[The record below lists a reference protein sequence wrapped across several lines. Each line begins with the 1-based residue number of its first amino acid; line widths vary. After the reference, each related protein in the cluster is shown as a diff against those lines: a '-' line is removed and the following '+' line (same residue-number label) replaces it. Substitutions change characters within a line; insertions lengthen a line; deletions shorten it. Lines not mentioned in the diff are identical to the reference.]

1 MAATY
6 KIIKYIMDLGP
17 VVLLPSILFILG
29 LIASKNFL
37 KTLKNSI
44 FIFVGLVSMSVL
56 LSIFINFFKPIINTI
71 IINSSKDFEI
81 LDVGWAISEK
91 VILNSP
97 IIFQI
102 IIATIFLNILMLV
115 LRLTRTVNIDLWNY
129 WSFLLAGSIIFTI
142 TEMQWIGILISMVIA
157 SITLVL
163 SDIYAHNIENYFGLN
178 GVSNPQANVICW
190 APVSHLITT
199 VLNKIPLVKK
209 IHIFYEEIQYRLG
222 IFSEPMIIGFILGF
236 IIGIITKYKNFYLN
250 IGPNF
255 LYGLTSG
262 LKLSIIMI
270 LLPRAINILF
280 MGLVPTIDSI
290 RSFIKHRITKRTIY
304 IGLDS
309 IIFVGHPSVI
319 GLSIIVIPLSVYM
332 ATLLPGNTLLPNA
345 DLVMIPLILIWA
357 IALSGGD
364 IFRSFISAI
373 IIIPIVL
380 FVTADMGNLLT
391 NLFLKYNMELTEG
404 YSQISSIGG
413 SSNLFFWIL
422 LQIIK
427 PILNLFL

>member
-1 MAATY
+1 
-6 KIIKYIMDLGP
+6 
-17 VVLLPSILFILG
+17 
-29 LIASKNFL
+29 
-37 KTLKNSI
+37 
-44 FIFVGLVSMSVL
+44 
-56 LSIFINFFKPIINTI
+56 
-71 IINSSKDFEI
+71 
-81 LDVGWAISEK
+81 
-91 VILNSP
+91 
-97 IIFQI
+97 
-102 IIATIFLNILMLV
+102 MLV

-178 GVSNPQANVICW
+178 GVSSPQANVICW

-280 MGLVPTIDSI
+280 MGLAPTIDSI

-413 SSNLFFWIL
+413 SSNLFFWML

>member
-17 VVLLPSILFILG
+17 AVLLPSILFILG
-29 LIASKNFL
+29 LLASKNFL
-37 KTLKNSI
+37 KTLKNSVFI
-44 FIFVGLVSMSVL
+44 FIGLSSISVL
-56 LSIFINFFKPIINTI
+56 LSIFINFFKPIIGTI
-71 IINSSKDFEI
+71 IINSSKKFEI

-129 WSFLLAGSIIFTI
+129 WNFLLAGSIIFTI
-142 TEMQWIGILISMVIA
+142 TEMQWIGILISIVIA
-157 SITLVL
+157 SITLVM
-163 SDIYAHNIENYFGLN
+163 SDIYAHYIESYFGLN

-190 APVSHLITT
+190 APVSHLITI
-199 VLNKIPLVKK
+199 VLNKIPLIKK
-209 IHIFYEEIQYRLG
+209 IHIFYEEIQYKLG
-222 IFSEPMIIGFILGF
+222 IFSEPMIIGFVLGF

-250 IGPNF
+250 AGPNF

-270 LLPRAINILF
+270 LLPRAVNILF
-280 MGLVPTIDSI
+280 MGLAPIIDSI
-290 RSFIKHRITKRTIY
+290 RSFISHRVTKRTIY

-319 GLSIIVIPLSVYM
+319 GLSIIIIPLSVYM

>member
-1 MAATY
+1 MTATY
-6 KIIKYIMDLGP
+6 KIIKYIIDLGP

-44 FIFVGLVSMSVL
+44 FIFIGLASMSVL
-56 LSIFINFFKPIINTI
+56 LSIFINFFKPIISTI
-71 IINSSKDFEI
+71 IINSSKDFKI

-91 VILNSP
+91 IILNSP

-129 WSFLLAGSIIFTI
+129 WNFLFAGSIIFTI
-142 TEMQWIGILISMVIA
+142 TGMQWIGILISMVIA

-163 SDIYAHNIENYFGLN
+163 SDIYAHRTESYFGLN

-199 VLNKIPLVKK
+199 VLNKIPLIKK
-209 IHIFYEEIQYRLG
+209 IHIFYEEIQHRLG
-222 IFSEPMIIGFILGF
+222 IFSEPMIIGFVLGF
-236 IIGIITKYKNFYLN
+236 IIGLITKYKNFYLN

-255 LYGLTSG
+255 LYGLASG

-270 LLPRAINILF
+270 LLPRAVNILF
-280 MGLVPTIDSI
+280 MGLAPAIDSI
-290 RSFIKHRITKRTIY
+290 GSFIRHRITRRTIY

-319 GLSIIVIPLSVYM
+319 GLSIIIIPLSVYM

-345 DLVMIPLILIWA
+345 DLIMIPLILIWA
-357 IALSGGD
+357 ITLSGGD
-364 IFRSFISAI
+364 IFRSFVSAI

-404 YSQISSIGG
+404 YNQVSSIGG

-427 PILNLFL
+427 PVLNLFL